1 MDASAMSLD
10 SARLHASRPSLDAA
24 EAVARAKAL
33 VPRVRALAGEAEAGR
48 RVPEPLIRDFIEA
61 GLVRLLTPRRFGGHE
76 LGLDAFID
84 ATLEIARADG
94 SIGWCFS
101 FLNIHSWLLAML
113 PEAAQ
118 QEVWGADPDACIANV
133 NVPGGQAVPTDGG
146 YRLTGVWPW
155 ASGIQH
161 CGWALLAGIVP
172 APAGSEPGPPDVR
185 LFLVPK
191 ADFQVKETWFVA
203 GQKGTG
209 SNHVMVTDVFVP
221 EHRNA
226 ALGDVREG
234 QSPGSKVHASP
245 LYKLPFLPPMASSLV
260 APILGAAQGAYET
273 WRELMRTRFTMY
285 SREQVATL
293 SHQQIRVAEV
303 SAELD
308 SAHLLLRRA
317 LDTMRPGGM
326 LSLQQRVQVRRDY
339 AYAATLCVRAVERLY
354 TASGA
359 GANFESNPL
368 QRYWRDVHAMAVH
381 SGISFDAA
389 CENFGRLELGLPLN
403 PKDPLF

>member
-1 MDASAMSLD
+1 MSVN
-10 SARLHASRPSLDAA
+10 SVQSSVAPPHLDAA
-24 EAVARAKAL
+24 AAVARAKAL
-33 VPRVRALAGEAEAGR
+33 APRVRALAGEAESGR
-48 RVPEPLIRDFIEA
+48 RVPEPLIRDFIDA

-84 ATLEIARADG
+84 ATLEIARADA
-94 SIGWCFS
+94 SVGWCFS
-101 FLNIHSWLLAML
+101 FLNIHSWLMAMM

-133 NVPGGQAVPTDGG
+133 NAPGGQAVPTEGG
-146 YRLTGVWPW
+146 HRLTGVWQW

-172 APAGSEPGPPDVR
+172 SAAGAEAGPPDVR
-185 LFLVPK
+185 LFLVSR
-191 ADFQVKETWFVA
+191 ADFQVKDTWFVA
-203 GQKGTG
+203 GQRGTG
-209 SNHVMVTDVFVP
+209 SNHVVVNDVFVP
-221 EHRNA
+221 EHRNM

-234 QSPGSKVHASP
+234 RSPGSRVHASP
-245 LYKLPFLPPMASSLV
+245 LYQLPFLPPMASSLV
-260 APILGAAQGAYET
+260 APIIGAALGAYET
-273 WRELMRTRFTMY
+273 WRELMRTRYTTF

-293 SHQQIRVAEV
+293 SHQQIRMAEV
-303 SAELD
+303 SAELE
-308 SAHLLLRRA
+308 AAQLLLRRA
-317 LDTMRPGGM
+317 LDTLRPGGM
-326 LSLQQRVQVRRDY
+326 LTLQQRVQVRRDY

-368 QRYWRDVHAMAVH
+368 QRYWRDIHAMAVH
-381 SGISFDAA
+381 AGINFDAA
-389 CENFGRLELGLPLN
+389 GENFGRLELGLGLN

>member
-1 MDASAMSLD
+1 MTTPGSSQPPASSQPLT
-10 SARLHASRPSLDAA
+10 HA

-33 VPRVRALAGEAEAGR
+33 VPRVRALAGEAESRR
-48 RVPEPLIRDFIEA
+48 RVPEPMIRDFIDA

-84 ATLEIARADG
+84 ATLEIAKADG
-94 SIGWCFS
+94 SMGWCFS
-101 FLNIHSWLLAML
+101 FLNIHSWLLAMM

-118 QEVWGADPDACIANV
+118 QEVWSADPDACIANV
-133 NVPGGQAVPTDGG
+133 NVPGGQATPVEGG

-161 CGWALLAGIVP
+161 CGWAILAGIVP
-172 APAGSEPGPPDVR
+172 AAAGGEPSPPDVR
-185 LFLVPK
+185 LFVVPR
-191 ADFQVKETWFVA
+191 ADFQVKDTWFVA
-203 GQKGTG
+203 GQRGTG
-209 SNHVMVTDVFVP
+209 SNHVAVTDAFVP

-226 ALGDVREG
+226 RLVDVREG
-234 QSPGSKVHASP
+234 QSPGSKVHEAP

-260 APILGAAQGAYET
+260 APIIGAALGAYET
-273 WRELMRTRFTMY
+273 WREATRTRFTMY
-285 SREQVATL
+285 SRDQVATL
-293 SHQQIRVAEV
+293 SHQQIRMAET

-308 SAHLLLRRA
+308 SAQLLLRRA
-317 LDTMRPGGM
+317 LDTQRPGGM
-326 LSLQQRVQVRRDY
+326 LTLEQRVRTRRDY

-359 GANFESNPL
+359 AANFESNPL

-381 SGISFDAA
+381 SGINPDAA
-389 CENFGRLELGLPLN
+389 GENFGRLELGLPLN

>member
-1 MDASAMSLD
+1 MTVIPSQPPSASH
-10 SARLHASRPSLDAA
+10 RFTHA
-24 EAVARAKAL
+24 EAVARAKELA
-33 VPRVRALAGEAEAGR
+33 PRVRALAGAAESGR

-101 FLNIHSWLLAML
+101 FLNIHSWLLAMM

-118 QEVWGADPDACIANV
+118 QEVWSADPDACVANV
-133 NVPGGQAVPTDGG
+133 NVPAGTATPTEGG

-161 CGWALLAGIVP
+161 CGWAILAGIVP
-172 APAGSEPGPPDVR
+172 PAAGSESGPPDVR
-185 LFLVPK
+185 LFLVPRS
-191 ADFQVKETWFVA
+191 DFQVKDTWFVA
-203 GQKGTG
+203 GQRGTG
-209 SNHVMVTDVFVP
+209 SNHVAVTDVFVP

-226 ALGDVREG
+226 ALVDVREG
-234 QSPGSKVHASP
+234 HSPGSKVHDAP

-260 APILGAAQGAYET
+260 APILGASLGAYET
-273 WRELMRTRFTMY
+273 WRELTRNRVTTY
-285 SREQVATL
+285 GRDQVATL
-293 SHQQIRVAEV
+293 PHQQIRMAEI

-308 SAHLLLRRA
+308 SAQLLLRRA
-317 LDTMRPGGM
+317 LDTMRPGGA
-326 LSLQQRVQVRRDY
+326 LTLQQRVQTRRDY

-359 GANFESNPL
+359 AANFESNPL
-368 QRYWRDVHAMAVH
+368 QRYWRDVHAMSVH
-381 SGISFDAA
+381 AGINFDAA
-389 CENFGRLELGLPLN
+389 GENFGRLELGLPLN